1 MWLLPLIQQLNI
13 TQMQKLGCKLSAEDI
28 YNINNGSLKDA
39 VVIFGGGCTGEI
51 VSQNGLLFTN
61 HHCGYSSI
69 QQLSSVE
76 HNYLANGF
84 WAKQYADELPVDG
97 LKVTFLKRMDDV
109 TGEVLK
115 GISDDVKGAVRD
127 SLIDLNTQSII
138 AKLKEENNDCEI
150 KVESYLNGNQYF
162 SIIYEVYKD
171 VRLVGTPPETI
182 GKFGHDTDN
191 WMWPRHTCDFSVFR
205 VYADKDGKPSKYSA
219 DNVPLTP
226 KHYLPISLKD
236 VKNGDYAMT
245 IGFPGST
252 ERYLTSWGIK
262 ETCVDNNVRIAVRGA
277 KQAIW
282 LNDMHSDENVNIQY
296 SSKYARSSNYWK
308 NSIGMNRG
316 IKKMELI
323 AKKQS
328 LENEFA
334 KWVAADT
341 NRTNSYGKI
350 LSDIES
356 AYNSKKDYA
365 RVASYIYETSI
376 GGIEIYRFARNAR
389 KLVDALSANRQS
401 AIDSAVTNL
410 REVATKFYKDY
421 NPDTDRKV
429 VAALLQQY
437 KDSVDAQYYPSFFD
451 EVKKRYDGDFEKY
464 ANDMFRKSIFAN
476 ESRFMTF
483 LDKPSQKVLEKDMAF
498 AHSKSVYE
506 NYISIYYT
514 DDEFITVID
523 DAQRA
528 FLKGLMEMNPERKFY
543 SDANFTMRL
552 SYGTVG
558 DYSPA
563 DGVKYNYFTT
573 MKGVM
578 EKEDPNNWEFIVSP
592 KLKDLYQSK
601 DFGRYA
607 DADGSMH
614 VCFITNN
621 DITGGNSGSPV
632 INGDGQLIGLAF
644 DGNWEGMSGDIVFED
659 VLQKCIC
666 VDIRYVLFIIEK
678 YGEATNLINELK
690 FVD

>member
-1 MWLLPLIQQLNI
+1 
-13 TQMQKLGCKLSAEDI
+13 
-28 YNINNGSLKDA
+28 
-39 VVIFGGGCTGEI
+39 
-51 VSQNGLLFTN
+51 
-61 HHCGYSSI
+61 
-69 QQLSSVE
+69 
-76 HNYLANGF
+76 
-84 WAKQYADELPVDG
+84 
-97 LKVTFLKRMDDV
+97 
-109 TGEVLK
+109 
-115 GISDDVKGAVRD
+115 
-127 SLIDLNTQSII
+127 
-138 AKLKEENNDCEI
+138 
-150 KVESYLNGNQYF
+150 
-162 SIIYEVYKD
+162 
-171 VRLVGTPPETI
+171 
-182 GKFGHDTDN
+182 
-191 WMWPRHTCDFSVFR
+191 
-205 VYADKDGKPSKYSA
+205 
-219 DNVPLTP
+219 
-226 KHYLPISLKD
+226 
-236 VKNGDYAMT
+236 
-245 IGFPGST
+245 
-252 ERYLTSWGIK
+252 
-262 ETCVDNNVRIAVRGA
+262 
-277 KQAIW
+277 
-282 LNDMHSDENVNIQY
+282 
-296 SSKYARSSNYWK
+296 
-308 NSIGMNRG
+308 
-316 IKKMELI
+316 
-323 AKKQS
+323 
-328 LENEFA
+328 
-334 KWVAADT
+334 
-341 NRTNSYGKI
+341 
-350 LSDIES
+350 
-356 AYNSKKDYA
+356 
-365 RVASYIYETSI
+365 
-376 GGIEIYRFARNAR
+376 
-389 KLVDALSANRQS
+389 
-401 AIDSAVTNL
+401 
-410 REVATKFYKDY
+410 
-421 NPDTDRKV
+421 
-429 VAALLQQY
+429 
-437 KDSVDAQYYPSFFD
+437 
-451 EVKKRYDGDFEKY
+451 
-464 ANDMFRKSIFAN
+464 
-476 ESRFMTF
+476 MTF